1 MIKRSDD
8 NLRKKEKEAKEQK
21 QMLANLMAT
30 GKGVTIMDPK
40 DPTSIQKGL
49 QQ

>member
-1 MIKRSDD
+1 
-8 NLRKKEKEAKEQK
+8 
-21 QMLANLMAT
+21 MLANLMAT

-49 QQ
+49 QQQMLMSFMQGKK